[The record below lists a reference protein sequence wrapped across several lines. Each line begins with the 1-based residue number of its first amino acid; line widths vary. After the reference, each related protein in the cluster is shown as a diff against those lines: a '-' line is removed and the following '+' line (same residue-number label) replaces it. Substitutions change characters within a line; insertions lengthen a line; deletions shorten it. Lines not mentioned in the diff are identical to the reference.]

1 VSLVERFTENNME
14 TESKKITA
22 CANCYQAH
30 ESSKFERV
38 RVGDDE
44 NGWGII
50 LLKGC
55 PDHIKI
61 AMDKLS

>member
-1 VSLVERFTENNME
+1 ME
-14 TESKKITA
+14 IESKKITA

-55 PDHIKI
+55 PDHINI